1 MAQWVQ
7 YLPGNQ
13 ETVFH
18 PLHGIS
24 LLEKFMS
31 VIPAPIKGYVRLHR
45 KIEASLGSRK
55 LGL

>member
-7 YLPGNQ
+7 YLPGNRK
-13 ETVFH
+13 TGFH
-18 PLHGIS
+18 PLRGIS
-24 LLEKFMS
+24 SLEKLMS
-31 VIPAPIKGYVRLHR
+31 AIPAPIKGCLWLHR

>member
-31 VIPAPIKGYVRLHR
+31 VIPAPIKGYLRLHR

-55 LGL
+55 RGL